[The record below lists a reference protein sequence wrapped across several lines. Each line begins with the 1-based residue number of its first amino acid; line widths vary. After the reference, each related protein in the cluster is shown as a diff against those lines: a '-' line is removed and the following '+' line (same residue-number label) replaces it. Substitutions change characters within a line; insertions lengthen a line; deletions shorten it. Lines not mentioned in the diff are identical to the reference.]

1 MTTSTILSVVGG
13 VAGFALGGPTGALVG
28 QGLASVIAR
37 PAAAKLDPTIN
48 ESPRLTD
55 LSIQTAEYGVP
66 IKKVYGRQRIAG
78 NVIWGRETRIER
90 IESREAAQSNRKGSA
105 QSPDTINIHYNY
117 YQSFLVSIC
126 QGPIGGILRIWAD
139 RELIYNLHTQDV
151 DTITQS
157 QKLPIHIALG
167 TQTQLPFSLIEGYEG
182 KGKVPAYRGQALVL
196 FQDWLTNAYGGR
208 IPNLEFEILA

>member
-28 QGLASVIAR
+28 QGLASVVSR

-78 NVIWGRETRIER
+78 NIIWARETRIER
-90 IESREAAQSNRKGSA
+90 LESRVASQSGRKGGP
-105 QSPDTINIHYNY
+105 QSPDTINVYYNY
-117 YQSFLVSIC
+117 YQTFLVSLC

-139 RELIYNLHTQDV
+139 KGLIYNLHTQDA

-157 QKLPIHIALG
+157 QKLPIQIALG
-167 TQTQLPFSLIEGYEG
+167 TEAQQPFSLIEGYEG
-182 KGKVPAYRGQALVL
+182 IGKVPAYRGQALVL
-196 FQDWLTNAYGGR
+196 FYDWLTNSYGGR
-208 IPNLEFEILA
+208 IPNLEFEVLA

>member
-1 MTTSTILSVVGG
+1 MTTSTVLSVVGG

-28 QGLASVIAR
+28 QGLASVISR
-37 PAAAKLDPTIN
+37 PSAAKLDPTVN

-78 NVIWGRETRIER
+78 NIIWARETRIER
-90 IESREAAQSNRKGSA
+90 LETREAAQASRKGSA
-105 QSPDTINIHYNY
+105 SSPDTITIAYNY
-117 YQSFLVSIC
+117 YQTFLVSLC

-139 RELIYNLHTQDV
+139 REMIYNLHTQDNA
-151 DTITQS
+151 TIIQS
-157 QKLPIHIALG
+157 QKLPIQIALG
-167 TQTQLPFSLIEGYEG
+167 TETQLPFSIIEGYEG

-208 IPNLEFEILA
+208 IPNLEFEIIA